1 MYTSKSF
8 IEKIK
13 PYAMEDMRKN
23 GILASLT
30 IAQAFIESNKGNS
43 GLTTKANNLFG
54 IKGRYNGQFVT
65 MKTTEYYNGVKTS
78 VMAEFRK
85 YPSWL
90 ESLNDH
96 SEFLRK
102 YKRYASIIGEKDWR
116 RACQKM
122 GESGYA
128 TSPTYGQTLTNTVY
142 NYKLYEIDQE
152 VLNGISC
159 VPAKEPVT
167 NYKIGQT
174 YTTTAN
180 LFVRLEPK
188 GEKKLLSEL
197 SANAKSHAYN
207 DGTGHGILKK
217 GTRVTIKEV
226 RAVSNQT
233 WVKIPSGW
241 ICAID
246 NGKVYIV

>member
-1 MYTSKSF
+1 MYTNKSF

-23 GILASLT
+23 NILASLT
-30 IAQAFIESNKGNS
+30 IAQAIIESNKGNS

-90 ESLNDH
+90 ESINDH

-102 YKRYASIIGEKDWR
+102 YKRYASIIGETDWKS
-116 RACQKM
+116 ACQKM
-122 GESGYA
+122 GASGYA
-128 TSPTYGQTLTNTVY
+128 TSPTYGQTLINTV
-142 NYKLYEIDQE
+142 NSNKLYEIDQE
-152 VLNGISC
+152 VLTGKPIA
-159 VPAKEPVT
+159 PAIKSIT
-167 NYKIGQT
+167 DYKIGQT

-180 LFVRLEPK
+180 LFVRCEAK

-197 SANAKSHAYN
+197 SANAKSHSYD
-207 DGTGHGILKK
+207 DGEGHGILKK

-226 RAVSNQT
+226 KSIGNQT

-246 NGKVYIV
+246 NKQIYIE